1 MQHRW
6 QLNWRLGKLRKR
18 VLIGTV
24 KAGRSN
30 RSSFAAYLECRQ
42 HRKEVLMVIPRLGL
56 KGVDDIRQRRD
67 GSAVFF
73 TDGDKASHDF
83 IVSHSFSL

>member
-6 QLNWRLGKLRKR
+6 QLKWRLGKLRKR

-42 HRKEVLMVIPRLGL
+42 HRKEVLMVMSRLGL
-56 KGVDDIRQRRD
+56 KGVNDACQRRD
-67 GSAVFF
+67 SSAVFF
-73 TDGDKASHDF
+73 ADGDKASHDF
-83 IVSHSFSL
+83 IISHSFFL